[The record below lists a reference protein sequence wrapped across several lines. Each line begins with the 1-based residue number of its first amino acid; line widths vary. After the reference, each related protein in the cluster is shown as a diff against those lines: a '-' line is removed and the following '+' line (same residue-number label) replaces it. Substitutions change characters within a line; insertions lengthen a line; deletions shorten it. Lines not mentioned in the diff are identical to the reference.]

1 MKLSDMTGKYIPG
14 NSPLHRLDA
23 RAKFFGFLI
32 LVAAVIL
39 TNTLAGYAIIVAVT
53 LILSQMCGMPGG
65 SAFGSVRRL
74 WSVFV
79 VIFIMN
85 AFFFTTDEPIWHWW
99 IITLS
104 KAGMIQGFSV
114 VFRILIIIVLS
125 SILTITTPPMEIT
138 GAIQVMLKPLKLLH
152 IPADDIAMIISVA
165 IQFIP
170 TLLEETDTIK
180 RAQIARGARFESK
193 KLRERAAAFL
203 PLLVPVFLSAF
214 KRADEL
220 AMAMEARGYRGA
232 KNRTKKKTV
241 PMTAKA
247 WLALLLCT
255 AVCVAEIFV

>member
-1 MKLSDMTGKYIPG
+1 MKLGNMTGLYVPAE
-14 NSPLHRLDA
+14 SPLHRLDA

-39 TNTLAGYAIIVAVT
+39 ADTLAGYAIILAVT
-53 LILSQMCGMPGG
+53 VALAALCGMPFGT
-65 SAFGSVRRL
+65 AFASVRRL

-79 VIFIMN
+79 IIFIMN
-85 AFFFTTDEPIWHWW
+85 AFFFSTENAIWHWW

-104 KAGMIQGFSV
+104 KQGMLQGFSV

-125 SILTITTPPMEIT
+125 NILTLTTPPMEIT
-138 GAIQVMLKPLKLLH
+138 AAIKVMLKPLKLLH

-180 RAQIARGARFESK
+180 KAQIARGARFESK

-232 KNRTKKKTV
+232 KNRTKKQSV

-247 WLALLLCT
+247 WLALILCA
-255 AVCVAEIFV
+255 AVCAVEIFV

>member
-1 MKLSDMTGKYIPG
+1 VRLGNMTGMYVPAD
-14 NSPLHRLDA
+14 SPLHRLDA

-32 LVAAVIL
+32 LTAAVIL
-39 TNTLAGYAIIVAVT
+39 SNTVCGYAIILALTVT
-53 LILSQMCGMPGG
+53 LAALCGMPLRT
-65 SAFGSVRRL
+65 AFSSVRRL

-85 AFFFTTDEPIWHWW
+85 AFFFATDAPIWNWW

-104 KAGMIQGFSV
+104 KAGIKQGFSV
-114 VFRILIIIVLS
+114 VFRILIIMILS
-125 SILTITTPPMEIT
+125 NILTLTTPPMEIT
-138 GAIQVMLKPLKLLH
+138 SAIQLMLKPLKLLR

-180 RAQIARGARFESK
+180 KAQIARGARFESK

-203 PLLVPVFLSAF
+203 PLLVPIFLSAF

-232 KNRTKKKTV
+232 KHRTAKEKV

-247 WLALLLCT
+247 WLAIALC
-255 AVCVAEIFV
+255 AAICAAEVFI